1 MIEPA
6 MGQSIWTIALW
17 ATGLG
22 VGAAV
27 ALPMGAVASFFMH
40 PSRTFIGGMAGFGS
54 GALVSAL
61 ALELI
66 APHVEALERMKHAA
80 HSIGAPSG
88 HGHGD
93 PLMNFYALLIGGVMG
108 AVVFIVADQLL
119 NAKGG
124 FLRKYATSMAYLSRR
139 KQQRNAEVLKTL
151 ATVDILRA
159 VPTAAVQ
166 ELVEAV
172 EEKTFKPEDVI
183 FEQGDDGDFMLFIKS
198 GEIELK
204 HNGELLKVQGPGSVI
219 GEIALLTGSSRTAT
233 ATVTKHTEVLLLR
246 KDAFDHLRGM
256 SPELDKGCR
265 ELAAERL
272 GEIKSRHV
280 ESATKISDWSER
292 AIDALSRGASPPT
305 KLEIKKAHEEFKGSP
320 MAVWLGNI
328 IDGVPE
334 TFVIGTGV
342 LALVQARQAEGVSV
356 TFTDII
362 PLTLVG
368 GLFLSNFPEALSS
381 ALTMREQGYS
391 KMKIFLLWAVLC
403 LITAVAAGAG
413 VFVGNSLDPT
423 TGVFIEGLAGGAM
436 LMMVSSTMLPEAAHE
451 GGPTVTGFAT
461 VLGFM
466 AAVGFKLFE

>member
-1 MIEPA
+1 METP
-6 MGQSIWTIALW
+6 IWTIALW

-22 VGAAV
+22 VSAAV
-27 ALPMGAVASFFMH
+27 ALPMGAVASFFVH

-54 GALVSAL
+54 GALISAL

-66 APHVEALERMKHAA
+66 APHVQALEQMKHAA
-80 HSIGAPSG
+80 HSAVTQAAS
-88 HGHGD
+88 GHGD
-93 PLMNFYALLIGGVMG
+93 PLTNFYALLIGGVLG

-139 KQQRNAEVLKTL
+139 KMQRNAEVLKTL
-151 ATVDILRA
+151 AAVDILRA

-172 EEKTFKPEDVI
+172 EEKNFKPEDVI
-183 FEQGDDGDFMLFIKS
+183 FEQGDDGDFMLFVKS

-204 HNGELLKVQGPGSVI
+204 HNGELLKVLGAGAVI
-219 GEIALLTGSSRTAT
+219 GEIALLTGSPRTAT
-233 ATVTKHTEVLLLR
+233 ATVTKHTEVLLLH

-256 SPELDKGCR
+256 SPELDKACR
-265 ELAAERL
+265 DLASERL
-272 GEIKSRHV
+272 GEIKSKHV
-280 ESATKISDWSER
+280 ESATKIRDWSDR
-292 AIDALSRGASPPT
+292 AIDALSRGAAPPT

-320 MAVWLGNI
+320 MAVWLGNFV
-328 IDGVPE
+328 DGVPE

-342 LALVQARQAEGVSV
+342 LALVQSRQAAGITVGFSEV
-356 TFTDII
+356 I

-391 KMKIFLLWAVLC
+391 RMKIFLLWAVLC
-403 LITAVAAGAG
+403 LAMAVAAGVG
-413 VFVGNSLDPT
+413 VLVGNSLDPT
-423 TGVFIEGLAGGAM
+423 TAVLIEGLAGGAM